1 MSLHAGRAAQR
12 GQTQNER
19 TQQRQMQS
27 TQARQARLSRNR
39 REEVDFAAV
48 DVLCRAGG
56 AARANTKRAHT
67 TTACEVE
74 EYCLVEYCQ
83 RCFGSEEP
91 TDFAAV
97 GRSGDV
103 RI

>member
-39 REEVDFAAV
+39 REEVERP
-48 DVLCRAGG
+48 L
-56 AARANTKRAHT
+56 
-67 TTACEVE
+67 
-74 EYCLVEYCQ
+74 LVEYCQ

-97 GRSGDV
+97 DCSGDV